1 MDVEI
6 TIKEKET
13 LKQIHRSLRDGK
25 KRDRIKA
32 ILLLSEGYSA
42 TEISRIL
49 LIDNDTVTN
58 WKKRFDSREG
68 LNSWLKDEYKIYEG
82 KLTNQEEKELVEY
95 IESNFISNSKQAIEY
110 VRQKFQKSYSMS
122 GMVSLLHKVGFV
134 YKQTTLIPSKYDA
147 EAQKEFKEG
156 YEKLYKELKE
166 DEIITFMDGVH
177 PQHNTTCTKVWIKK
191 GKEKQ
196 VKSNTGRSRININ
209 GIYNPITQDIL
220 IREDQTINADSTI
233 EFFKEIE
240 DRYKDKSKIYIIV
253 DNARYYRNKKVK
265 EYSDK
270 SRIEMIFLPPYS
282 PNLNLIERLWKL
294 LRKQVINNQ
303 YYDSFKKFR
312 DAVLGFFDK
321 SEQMQEEIKQFIGN
335 QLHLLEAV

>member
-1 MDVEI
+1 M
-6 TIKEKET
+6 TIKDKET
-13 LKQIHRSLRDGK
+13 LKRIHRGLRDGR

-32 ILLLSEGYSA
+32 ILLLSEGYTSS
-42 TEISRIL
+42 EISKIL

-58 WKKRFDSREG
+58 WKKRFDNREDID
-68 LNSWLKDEYKIYEG
+68 SWLQDEYKIYEG
-82 KLTNQEEKELVEY
+82 KLTSQEEKELTEY
-95 IESNFISNSKQAIEY
+95 IENNLISNSKQVIKY
-110 VRQKFQKSYSMS
+110 VRQRYQKSYSMS
-122 GMVSLLHKVGFV
+122 GMVSLLHKLGFV

-147 EAQKEFKEG
+147 EAQKAFKEG
-156 YEKLYKELKE
+156 YEKLTKELK
-166 DEIITFMDGVH
+166 DEEAIAFMDGVH
-177 PQHNTTCTKVWIKK
+177 PQHNTTSTKVWIKK

-209 GIYNPITQDIL
+209 GIYNPITNDIL

-240 DRYKDKSKIYIIV
+240 DRYKDKSKIYLIV

-265 EYSDK
+265 EYTDK

-294 LRKQVINNQ
+294 LRKKVINNQ

-312 DAVLGFFDK
+312 DAVLGFFEK
-321 SEQMQEEIKQFIGN
+321 SKQMQEEIKQFIGS
-335 QLHLLEAV
+335 QLHLLEDA

>member
-1 MDVEI
+1 M
-6 TIKEKET
+6 TIKDRET
-13 LKQIHRSLRDGK
+13 LKRIHRKLRDGRR
-25 KRDRIKA
+25 RDRIKA
-32 ILLLSEGYSA
+32 ILLLSEGYSSS
-42 TEISRIL
+42 EISKIL

-58 WKKRFDSREG
+58 WKKRFDNREDID
-68 LNSWLKDEYKIYEG
+68 SWLKDEYKIYEG
-82 KLTNQEEKELVEY
+82 KLTAAEEKELSDY
-95 IESNFISNSKQAIEY
+95 IEDNFINNSKQVISY
-110 VRQKFQKSYSMS
+110 VRQRYQKSYSMS
-122 GMVSLLHKVGFV
+122 GMVNLLHKLGFV
-134 YKQTTLIPSKYDA
+134 YKQTTLIPSRYDA
-147 EAQKEFKEG
+147 ESQKLFKEG
-156 YEKLYKELKE
+156 YEKLTKGLKE
-166 DEIITFMDGVH
+166 EETIAFMDGVH

-240 DRYKDKSKIYIIV
+240 DRYKDKSKIYIIE

-265 EYSDK
+265 EYTDK

-294 LRKQVINNQ
+294 LRKHVINNQ

-335 QLHLLEAV
+335 KLHLLEAT